1 MIATQVRRLGSG
13 LALLCISGLALA
25 AAPAPQLDRSGGV
38 RIGQRFSE
46 LEARAHWVP
55 LNAGPLGPCGHV
67 EAGLLPNGVAMM
79 VEDDRIV
86 RFDIADPGPGGP
98 FGIHVGD
105 SEAAARARLPA
116 GYSVQPHKY
125 GRDGGND
132 HYLTWRDPQG
142 EFAVRY
148 ETGEGTVTSMYWGSW
163 DAVQLVEGCA

>member
-1 MIATQVRRLGSG
+1 MG
-13 LALLCISGLALA
+13 LLCISALALA
-25 AAPAPQLDRSGGV
+25 APPASELARSGGV
-38 RIGQRFSE
+38 RVGQRFSE
-46 LEARAHWVP
+46 LEPRAHWAL

-67 EAGLLPNGVAMM
+67 EGGLLPNGVAMM

-86 RFDIADPGPGGP
+86 RFDVADAGPVGP
-98 FGIHVGD
+98 FGVHVGD
-105 SEAAARARLPA
+105 SEASTRARLPA

-125 GRDGGND
+125 GGDRGND